1 MLPVTSRLGTDAALG
16 LANSQHGPGAH
27 YRRRARPG
35 DPVHDHL
42 CSAPDAEEFLGSHHV
57 PLPETPPSGAQ
68 LARLRALRGL
78 ARALIDD
85 PALDLDAWRR
95 AVDDELAKVDYRLR
109 PDGTL
114 RSTAAGWDGVAD
126 DLLPA
131 LLALVAERDRLKHC
145 ANPLCTW
152 LFLDRSPRGGRIW
165 CEAAVCGNRV
175 RVGRHRRRPPGLR
188 APTEQAARSA

>member
-27 YRRRARPG
+27 YRRRARPD
-35 DPVHDHL
+35 DPAHDHL
-42 CSAPDAEEFLGSHHV
+42 GTALDAVDFLGTHHV
-57 PLPETPPSGAQ
+57 PLPDQPPTEAQ
-68 LARLRALRGL
+68 LARLRAVRDL

-85 PALDLDAWRR
+85 SRLDLEAWR
-95 AVDDELAKVDYRLR
+95 ASIDAALATIDYRLR

-114 RSTAAGWDGVAD
+114 QSTADGWDGVTD

-131 LLALVAERDRLKHC
+131 VLALAAERDRLKHC

-152 LFLDRSPRGGRIW
+152 LFVDRSPRAGRIW

-175 RVGRHRRRPPGLR
+175 RVGRHRRRPG
-188 APTEQAARSA
+188 AGQAAADRGS